1 MLKEVFRYAD
11 WYWWMHGVNI
21 YELLKEKNEK
31 WVSTTMI

>member
-21 YELLKEKNEK
+21 YELLKEENK